1 MCKTLRVLNAVRDP
15 EIGIPLSIEQY
26 KVYDT
31 SWLKLS
37 ISNLNLLAACQYNTE

>member
-1 MCKTLRVLNAVRDP
+1 LRVLNAVRDP

-31 SWLKLS
+31 S
-37 ISNLNLLAACQYNTE
+37 